1 MSNIENIDTIAL
13 VGMGLIGGSI
23 LKGIKG
29 SNFQGNV
36 YGLDKES
43 KVMEY
48 AFDKGLI
55 KNKDKFISPKGKCLI
70 VFCVPALSFEEALK
84 DLQSYDFIPQGT
96 IYTDTFSAKTRLL
109 EFLEANSSLKRNL

>member
-1 MSNIENIDTIAL
+1 MSNIENIDTITL

-36 YGLDKES
+36 YGIDQDNEVIK
-43 KVMEY
+43 Y

-55 KNKDKFISPKGKCLI
+55 KNEDKVINPNVASCSVSSKNN
-70 VFCVPALSFEEALK
+70 
-84 DLQSYDFIPQGT
+84 Y
-96 IYTDTFSAKTRLL
+96 KT
-109 EFLEANSSLKRNL
+109 NSKYF

>member
-36 YGLDKES
+36 YGIDQDNEVIK
-43 KVMEY
+43 Y

-55 KNKDKFISPKGKCLI
+55 KLSLI
-70 VFCVPALSFEEALK
+70 H
-84 DLQSYDFIPQGT
+84 I
-96 IYTDTFSAKTRLL
+96 
-109 EFLEANSSLKRNL
+109 